1 VPKIGRRANAAKR
14 APGRSAA
21 PPALPPGE
29 LTGLLDDVK
38 ATILAL
44 LASLQAKEAHLRKRL
59 RTDATAGVKT
69 GLSDIRLFRHWADRT
84 LRTVELLERG
94 QQQGDL
100 RTLVAELG
108 EFADILHAHDAEQP
122 PQPVETP

>member
-1 VPKIGRRANAAKR
+1 MPESRKAPRGGTKR
-14 APGRSAA
+14 AATRKVAA
-21 PPALPPGE
+21 VLPPGE
-29 LTGLLDDVK
+29 LSGLLDDVK

-44 LASLQAKEAHLRKRL
+44 LASLQDKEMHLRRRL

-84 LRTVELLERG
+84 LRTVQLLERG

-122 PQPVETP
+122 DQPEIR